1 MNYSPVNRHIRVRVE
16 KEPEDEQLVILPEGY
31 KKEEEPYGLVTV
43 ISAAYDTRFVVARG
57 DRILVDKK
65 MIEEI
70 KTKEFGTIY
79 TILDNYVLGIIPKG
93 IKNE

>member
-1 MNYSPVNRHIRVRVE
+1 MDD
-16 KEPEDEQLVILPEGY
+16 EDRAENEQLIILPDDY
-31 KKEEEPYGLVTV
+31 KKEEEPYGLVKV

-57 DRILVDKK
+57 DQILVDKK

-70 KTKEFGTIY
+70 KTKEFGKIY

>member
-1 MNYSPVNRHIRVRVE
+1 MNYLPVNRYIRVE
-16 KEPEDEQLVILPEGY
+16 IEEQPESEQLVILPDGY
-31 KKEEEPYGLVTV
+31 KKEEEPYGLVKV

-57 DRILVDKK
+57 DKILVDKK